1 MINECLVS
9 NECKVYSEDK
19 WIVSQIQC
27 RVQQI
32 ERAILIRLTLY
43 SYTSSVTGRDEQNVF
58 MINDYD
64 SDCYQSRLQIGAINK
79 KVILLGL
86 LITFNLIVTIANEI
100 FLMNFILIWLII
112 ATVIEI
118 VNHDFL
124 PLFVFGLNS

>member
-9 NECKVYSEDK
+9 NECKVHSEDK

-32 ERAILIRLTLY
+32 ERAIFIRLTLY
-43 SYTSSVTGRDEQNVF
+43 SYTSSVTGRDEQNVV
-58 MINDYD
+58 MINDND